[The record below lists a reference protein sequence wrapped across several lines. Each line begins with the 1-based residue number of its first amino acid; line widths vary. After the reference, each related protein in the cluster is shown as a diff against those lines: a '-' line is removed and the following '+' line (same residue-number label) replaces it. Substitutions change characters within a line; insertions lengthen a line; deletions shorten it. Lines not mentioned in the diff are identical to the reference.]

1 MSTTLPIPLSASLTA
16 ERRELLFPTL
26 SPAQIE
32 RIAAHGKR
40 RRVSAGEILVEQGD
54 QNLPFFVVIS
64 GAIEILRPNGNEEE
78 LITVHTAGQFMGDV
92 GMLSGRRS
100 LVRARM
106 RECGEVVLRE
116 RASTMARRLSR
127 RSCAAARK

>member
-1 MSTTLPIPLSASLTA
+1 MSTTLPIPLSASLTSD
-16 ERRELLFPTL
+16 RRELLFPTL

-32 RIAAHGKR
+32 RIAA
-40 RRVSAGEILVEQGD
+40 QGD
-54 QNLPFFVVIS
+54 QHLPFFVVIS
-64 GAIEILRPNGNEEE
+64 GAIEILRPNGKEEE

-106 RECGEVVLRE
+106 REGGEVVEVNRGCLQNLVQSDADLSE
-116 RASTMARRLSR
+116 ILMRAFIFRRVELIAR
-127 RSCAAARK
+127 A